1 MHSSISDQRK
11 QAGVKPTSRGLTLSL
26 PLQGKASWKSDV
38 EKGDVYS
45 SALQVPVVPSPSSS
59 MYTLARSLIDCEVLL
74 LCLWDLT
81 VFNRMTKALLCGQ
94 VAASI
99 HSLTQ

>member
-26 PLQGKASWKSDV
+26 RLQEKASWKSDV
-38 EKGDVYS
+38 DKGDVYP

-59 MYTLARSLIDCEVLL
+59 MYTLACSLMDCGVLL
-74 LCLWDLT
+74 LCLCDLT
-81 VFNRMTKALLCGQ
+81 VFNRRTKALLC
-94 VAASI
+94 VDK
-99 HSLTQ
+99 